1 MSPTLIALTGFIL
14 WTLLLLT
21 TMGVVRTRLVMT
33 RQVPPN
39 GFRPDNA
46 GLSPFLQRLA
56 RAHMNC
62 IEGLPIFGGLML
74 VAVASG
80 QTSITDPLALVFL
93 AARIAQSTI
102 HLASTSN
109 RAVTWRFVAFLVQ
122 VAIGFWWAVRLLLA
136 AAG

>member
-21 TMGVVRTRLVMT
+21 TMGLARTRLVMA

-39 GFRPDNA
+39 GFKPDNA

-80 QTSITDPLALVFL
+80 QAAITDPLACVFL
-93 AARIAQSTI
+93 AARIAQSVI

-109 RAVTWRFVAFLVQ
+109 KAVMLRFVAFLTQ
-122 VAIGFWWAVRLLLA
+122 VLIGLWWAVSLLLS
-136 AAG
+136 AG

>member
-14 WTLLLLT
+14 WTLLLLV
-21 TMGVVRTRLVMT
+21 TMGLARTRLVMA

-39 GFRPDNA
+39 GFKPDNA

-62 IEGLPIFGGLML
+62 VEGLPIFGGLML

-80 QTSITDPLALVFL
+80 QAAITDPLAYVFL
-93 AARIAQSTI
+93 AARIAQSSI

-122 VAIGFWWAVRLLLA
+122 VLIGLWWAARLLLS
-136 AAG
+136 AG

>member
-1 MSPTLIALTGFIL
+1 MSPTLTALTGFIL
-14 WTLLLLT
+14 WALLLLV
-21 TMGVVRTRLVMT
+21 TMGVARTRLVMA

-62 IEGLPIFGGLML
+62 IEGLPVFGGLML

-80 QTSITDPLALVFL
+80 NAAITDPLAFVLL
-93 AARIAQSTI
+93 GARIAQSAI
-102 HLASTSN
+102 HLASGSN

-122 VAIGFWWAVRLLLA
+122 VAIAFWWAIRLLALA
-136 AAG
+136 A

>member
-14 WTLLLLT
+14 WTLALLT
-21 TMGVVRTRLVMT
+21 TMGIARTRLVLA

-46 GLSPFLQRLA
+46 GLSPFMQRLA

-62 IEGLPIFGGLML
+62 IEGLPVFGGLML
-74 VAVASG
+74 VAAVAG
-80 QTSITDPLALVFL
+80 RTGVTDPLAFVLLGARLV
-93 AARIAQSTI
+93 QSLI

-109 RAVTWRFVAFLVQ
+109 RAVRLRFFAFLVQ
-122 VAIGFWWAVRLLLA
+122 VGIAVWWAIGLLA
-136 AAG
+136 AAA

>member
-1 MSPTLIALTGFIL
+1 MSPTLIALTGFAL

-21 TMGVVRTRLVMT
+21 AMGLARTRLVLQ
-33 RQVPPN
+33 RRVPPN

-46 GLSPFLQRLA
+46 GLSPFMQRLA

-74 VAVASG
+74 VAVVSG
-80 QTSITDPLALVFL
+80 QASITDPLAYVFL
-93 AARIAQSTI
+93 AARLAQSGI

-109 RAVTWRFVAFLVQ
+109 RAVRLRVFAFLVQ
-122 VAIGFWWAVRLLLA
+122 VLIGFWWAIGLLLA
-136 AAG
+136 TT